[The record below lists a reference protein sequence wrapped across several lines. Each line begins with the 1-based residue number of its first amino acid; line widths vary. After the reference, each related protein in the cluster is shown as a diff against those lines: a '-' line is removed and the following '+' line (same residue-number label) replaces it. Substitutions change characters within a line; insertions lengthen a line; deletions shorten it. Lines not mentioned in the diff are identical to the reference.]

1 MGPEAHHNGY
11 QELPA
16 AFISNR
22 YMGAE
27 HPYNLLREDAR
38 FGFLVI
44 FHTIIL
50 WAEPRFASK
59 INSNPNNNPSCGAR
73 FAKWIRGNPNNLLQ
87 CWSKDCPQDSS

>member
-1 MGPEAHHNGY
+1 MMGPEAHHNGY

-44 FHTIIL
+44 FHTAGDIT
-50 WAEPRFASK
+50 EPRFASR
-59 INSNPNNNPSCGAR
+59 ITSNLSLMGTY
-73 FAKWIRGNPNNLLQ
+73 
-87 CWSKDCPQDSS
+87 S